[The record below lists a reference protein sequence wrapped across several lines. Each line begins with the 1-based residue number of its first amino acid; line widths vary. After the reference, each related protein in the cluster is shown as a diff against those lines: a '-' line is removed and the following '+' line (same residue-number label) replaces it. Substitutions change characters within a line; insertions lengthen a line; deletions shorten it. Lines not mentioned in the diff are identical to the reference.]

1 MNPTVLASG
10 IVRTSVPVAAVPPTL
25 VTDTLTVLEPADSKL
40 GLIDNDT
47 DKSTPDELTEVT
59 ATATLL
65 VTFVSVVVVAMLAV
79 ALTLPVAGT
88 T

>member
-47 DKSTPDELTEVT
+47 DNSTPDELTEVT